1 MYRKNKKVII
11 GIIIAVILIIAIIV
25 GIVVM
30 NMPKEKPEEVLNT
43 YISYINDQNYE
54 AMYEKLSNSSKE
66 SISQEDFV
74 TRNEN
79 IYEGIDSSNI
89 KITVKEVT
97 NEDNKK
103 KVSYTEEMV
112 TSAGTI
118 SFDNEAYF
126 VKEDKE
132 YKLEWSSS
140 LIFPQLQRDYKV
152 RVETLSGKRGSILD
166 RNGNPLAYD
175 GIVAQVGIV
184 PGKLGDNR
192 EENIPR
198 IAELTGVS
206 VETINNYLS
215 ASYVQDDTFVPVR
228 KISDDNTEL

>member
-1 MYRKNKKVII
+1 
-11 GIIIAVILIIAIIV
+11 
-25 GIVVM
+25 M

-66 SISQEDFV
+66 SISQEDFI
-74 TRNEN
+74 TRNQN

>member
-11 GIIIAVILIIAIIV
+11 GIIIAIILIIAIIV

-30 NMPKEKPEEVLNT
+30 NMPKEKLEEVLNT
-43 YISYINDQNYE
+43 YISYINEQNYE

-66 SISQEDFV
+66 SISQEDFI
-74 TRNEN
+74 TRNQN

-89 KITVKEVT
+89 KINVKEVT

-184 PGKLGDNR
+184 P
-192 EENIPR
+192 
-198 IAELTGVS
+198 
-206 VETINNYLS
+206 
-215 ASYVQDDTFVPVR
+215 VR

>member
-1 MYRKNKKVII
+1 
-11 GIIIAVILIIAIIV
+11 
-25 GIVVM
+25 M
-30 NMPKEKPEEVLNT
+30 NMPKEKLEEVLNT
-43 YISYINDQNYE
+43 YISYINEQNYE

-66 SISQEDFV
+66 SISQEDFI
-74 TRNEN
+74 TRNQN

-89 KITVKEVT
+89 KINVKEVT

-184 PGKLGDNR
+184 P
-192 EENIPR
+192 
-198 IAELTGVS
+198 
-206 VETINNYLS
+206 
-215 ASYVQDDTFVPVR
+215 VR

>member
-1 MYRKNKKVII
+1 
-11 GIIIAVILIIAIIV
+11 
-25 GIVVM
+25 M

>member
-1 MYRKNKKVII
+1 
-11 GIIIAVILIIAIIV
+11 
-25 GIVVM
+25 M

-43 YISYINDQNYE
+43 YISYINEQNYE

-66 SISQEDFV
+66 SISQEDFI
-74 TRNEN
+74 TRNQN

-89 KITVKEVT
+89 KINVKEVT